1 MLRAVRRIGSCPV
14 APTGTVPCHPVGRPG
29 RENLVLADNDPVVSE
44 RPRPK
49 STVVEEVK
57 AAREHVFG
65 IMSTVAEPT
74 GQGRRQLVIDQKPHA
89 TSTTTW
95 FVCWAA

>member
-1 MLRAVRRIGSCPV
+1 MKV
-14 APTGTVPCHPVGRPG
+14 AF
-29 RENLVLADNDPVVSE
+29 EQ
-44 RPRPK
+44 
-49 STVVEEVK
+49 
-57 AAREHVFG
+57 VFG
-65 IMSTVAEPT
+65 VLTTVAEPT

>member
-1 MLRAVRRIGSCPV
+1 MPHQGIISVV
-14 APTGTVPCHPVGRPG
+14 AEPHPQEPPCDTRLVG
-29 RENLVLADNDPVVSE
+29 EVEKVLVLADDDPGSGKRL
-44 RPRPK
+44 RPQ
-49 STVVEEVK
+49 
-57 AAREHVFG
+57 G
-65 IMSTVAEPT
+65 TVAEPT